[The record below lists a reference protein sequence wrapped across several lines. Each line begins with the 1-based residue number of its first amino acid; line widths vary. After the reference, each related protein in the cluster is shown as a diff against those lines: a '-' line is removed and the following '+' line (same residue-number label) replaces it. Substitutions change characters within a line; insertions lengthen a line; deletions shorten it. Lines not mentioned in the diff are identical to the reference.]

1 MSTRIFLK
9 RKKANTYFEAK
20 KNYYWENSIK
30 QRYYSA
36 KAYQDLLGDWVVAV
50 CWGKKNTK
58 LGRFKSVFCETEEKS
73 LCFLNKIDRIRMYHG
88 YMKIIC

>member
-36 KAYQDLLGDWVVAV
+36 KAYQD
-50 CWGKKNTK
+50 
-58 LGRFKSVFCETEEKS
+58 
-73 LCFLNKIDRIRMYHG
+73 
-88 YMKIIC
+88 